1 MIYPSDW
8 TLFIH
13 FKISPMN
20 SKIQRK
26 LQDDNSYEIDGT
38 MFMSLAKMNR
48 TYSDEILFQLDKY
61 EHSLPVDDHLVQVLS
76 GVVIHEEPLFF
87 EISYVKPSDALTLFL
102 TVREISCDEYLD
114 YINLKKSLPQAK
126 AWVVD
131 YLLIL
136 PFFNSSNIP
145 INSQVFDSHFTQ
157 ISL

>member
-1 MIYPSDW
+1 MIYPSGW

-26 LQDDNSYEIDGT
+26 LKDDYSYEIDGT

-61 EHSLPVDDHLVQVLS
+61 EHSLPVDDHIVQVLS

-102 TVREISCDEYLD
+102 TVKEISCDEYLD

-126 AWVVD
+126 A
-131 YLLIL
+131 
-136 PFFNSSNIP
+136 
-145 INSQVFDSHFTQ
+145 
-157 ISL
+157 

>member
-1 MIYPSDW
+1 
-8 TLFIH
+8 
-13 FKISPMN
+13 MN

-26 LQDDNSYEIDGT
+26 LQDDYSYEIDGT

-102 TVREISCDEYLD
+102 TVKEISCDEYLD